1 MIDPARLTLDQAQLR
16 QHLPILSAVHDAVK
30 AGLEQGRESKALG
43 SSLQCSLSISVT
55 DDRLTTVLK
64 EYLDELDAMFVVS
77 SVELNTPVE
86 ADGHDWCYSKE
97 FAVDGMQGVVH
108 VLPPKQSKCGRCW
121 RYVAEE
127 EDGLCGRCEDVT
139 AATAS

>member
-16 QHLPILSAVHDAVK
+16 LHLSILSAVHDAVK

-43 SSLQCSLSISVT
+43 SSLQCSLNISVT
-55 DDRLTTVLK
+55 DDRLATVLK

-77 SVELNTPVE
+77 SVELNTPLSL
-86 ADGHDWCYSKE
+86 DNHDWCYSKD

-108 VLPPKQSKCGRCW
+108 VLPPKQSKCSRCW

-127 EDGLCGRCEDVT
+127 EDGLCGRCEDVI